1 MTDAPPILRVLTG
14 RAAGATKALP
24 PSGRVLVGH
33 EFWHDVVL
41 RDPSTRGTA
50 IELTFGEGEA
60 AKVAVL
66 EGEVHMLGAPI
77 PGGGSAV
84 LPPFVPLRIGDVVI
98 AWGDAQAD
106 RWRDAEELAASSRA
120 AAVPVSEQQA
130 AIDALADRWRSGP
143 DRLFKR
149 VRKPVLAVGVAAVM
163 GLLVVPPAVNAI
175 QFGIGN
181 EYRARRVL
189 DNAGYKRLKVEQHD
203 GETQVA
209 GIVSSDADRTRI
221 QLLLDQ
227 ADVDAVVAVQTGAGL
242 ARAVAD
248 VARLNG
254 VQAVA
259 RPHSDGAITLAT
271 APIDDPTRDRLA
283 QVIRRDVPG
292 LRVIRFSEELE
303 VPKTVSE
310 ATKRVSSVVTGD
322 PPYILTDDGARYF
335 VGALLPS
342 GYHLVS
348 IEGDKV
354 MLDRRGKRLSVKF

>member
-1 MTDAPPILRVLTG
+1 MTEAAPILRVLTG
-14 RAAGATKALP
+14 RAAGATKTLP
-24 PSGRVLVGH
+24 LNGRVLVGH

-50 IELTFGEGEA
+50 VELAFESGEA
-60 AKVAVL
+60 AKIAVL

-84 LPPFVPLRIGDVVI
+84 LPSFVPLRIGEVAI
-98 AWGDAQAD
+98 AWGDAQAS
-106 RWRDAEELAASSRA
+106 RWREAEELAASSQSGA
-120 AAVPVSEQQA
+120 APVSEQQA

-143 DRLFKR
+143 DRWFKR
-149 VRKPVLAVGVAAVM
+149 VRTPLLATGAIAIL
-163 GLLVVPPAVNAI
+163 GLFAVPPAVNAI
-175 QFGIGN
+175 QYGIGN
-181 EYRARRVL
+181 DYRARRVL
-189 DNAGYKRLKVEQHD
+189 DKAGYKRLKVEQQD
-203 GETQVA
+203 GETRVA
-209 GIVSSDADRTRI
+209 GIVATDGDRIRVQ
-221 QLLLDQ
+221 QLLEG
-227 ADVDAVVAVQTGAGL
+227 ADVDAVLAVQTGAGL

-259 RPHSDGAITLAT
+259 RAEPDGAITLAT
-271 APIDDPTRDRLA
+271 PPIDDRARDHLA
-283 QVIRRDVPG
+283 QVIRRDVPA

-303 VPKTVSE
+303 VPKTVSD

-342 GYHLVS
+342 GYHLVAV
-348 IEGDKV
+348 EGNQIL
-354 MLDRRGKRLSVKF
+354 LDRRGKRLSVKF